1 MFELNAQN
9 VVSIHTEDVLC
20 QLKSHKR
27 SAQIYDSVMK
37 QLRLYDDSI
46 NKHLPTY
53 CTIGWDSLRWE
64 KWDADYKR
72 LIAKEEELMNN
83 YSLSIDSSN
92 NEIKRELKS
101 ISEQY
106 CKLHQ
111 IDLFFTDDEPPLFGI
126 TPKDISEEFAA
137 YILSLE

>member
-53 CTIGWDSLRWE
+53 CTIGWSSLRWE
-64 KWDADYKR
+64 KWDVDYKR
-72 LIAKEEELMNN
+72 LIAKEEELMNRKAA
-83 YSLSIDSSN
+83 
-92 NEIKRELKS
+92 EEKRVVKLVGDDVK
-101 ISEQY
+101 EQ
-106 CKLHQ
+106 
-111 IDLFFTDDEPPLFGI
+111 IR
-126 TPKDISEEFAA
+126 
-137 YILSLE
+137 SLEEQLNFAQNT